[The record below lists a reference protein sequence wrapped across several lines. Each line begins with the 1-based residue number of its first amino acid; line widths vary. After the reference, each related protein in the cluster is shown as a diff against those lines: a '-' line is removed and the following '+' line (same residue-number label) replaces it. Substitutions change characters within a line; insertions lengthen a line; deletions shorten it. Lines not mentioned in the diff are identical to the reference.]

1 MQYGQESG
9 NEMDLRVDDGAYPT
23 ADVEV
28 RIRVSFALNLLI

>member
-9 NEMDLRVDDGAYPT
+9 NGMDLRVDDGAYPT
-23 ADVEV
+23 DDVEV